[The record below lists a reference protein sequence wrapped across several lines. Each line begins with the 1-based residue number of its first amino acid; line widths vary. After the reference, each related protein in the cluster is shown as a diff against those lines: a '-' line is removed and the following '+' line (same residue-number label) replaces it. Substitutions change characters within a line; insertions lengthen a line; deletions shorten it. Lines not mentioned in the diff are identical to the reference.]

1 MSKSEKFWDR
11 AAKRFEGQMNEDD
24 KAAIV
29 TLDLT
34 RKYLQSSDIVL
45 DFACAAG
52 KYALEIAPQVKEVWG
67 IDISGEMIN
76 AAKRNATDRGIANV
90 QFMQTEINDPR
101 LDDETF
107 NVVLA
112 YNILHL
118 VEEPPRVVAKIKE
131 LLRPNGIF
139 ISVTPCLGA
148 GGSIQTAFIKLMSLL
163 GFVPKIHSFKSN
175 EVEGLITNA
184 HFDHLETQILSDSIP
199 NVFLV
204 ARRKTS

>member
-11 AAKRFEGQMNEDD
+11 AAKRFEGQMNEDE
-24 KAAIV
+24 KAAIA

-76 AAKRNATDRGIANV
+76 AAKRNATDRDIANV

-101 LDDETF
+101 LEDETF
-107 NVVLA
+107 DVVLA

-118 VEEPPRVVAKIKE
+118 VEDPPRVMAKIRE
-131 LLRPNGIF
+131 LLRPKGIF

-175 EVEGLITNA
+175 EVEEMITNA
-184 HFDHLETQILSDSIP
+184 HFDLLETLVLSDEIP
-199 NVFLV
+199 NVFLA

>member
-24 KAAIV
+24 KSAIA

-34 RKYLQSSDIVL
+34 LKYLQSSDIVL

-67 IDISGEMIN
+67 IDISGEMIH
-76 AAKRNATDRGIANV
+76 AANRNAKDRGITNV
-90 QFMQTEINDPR
+90 QFIQMKITDLR
-101 LDDETF
+101 LEDESF
-107 NVVLA
+107 DVVLA

-118 VEEPPRVVAKIKE
+118 VEEPQRVVAKIKE
-131 LLRPNGIF
+131 LLRLDGIF

-175 EVEGLITNA
+175 EVEGLIANA
-184 HFDHLETQILSDSIP
+184 HFDLLETQVSSDSIP
-199 NVFLV
+199 NVFLA
-204 ARRKTS
+204 ARRETS

>member
-11 AAKRFEGQMNEDD
+11 AAKRFEGQMNADD
-24 KAAIV
+24 KAAIT
-29 TLDLT
+29 TLDIT

-52 KYALEIAPQVKEVWG
+52 KYAFEIAPQVKEVWG
-67 IDISGEMIN
+67 IDISGEMIH

-101 LDDETF
+101 LEDESF
-107 NVVLA
+107 DVVLA

-118 VEEPPRVVAKIKE
+118 VEEPQRVVAKIKE

-148 GGSIQTAFIKLMSLL
+148 GGSIQTAFIK
-163 GFVPKIHSFKSN
+163 IN
-175 EVEGLITNA
+175 ELIGVRA
-184 HFDHLETQILSDSIP
+184 
-199 NVFLV
+199 
-204 ARRKTS
+204 